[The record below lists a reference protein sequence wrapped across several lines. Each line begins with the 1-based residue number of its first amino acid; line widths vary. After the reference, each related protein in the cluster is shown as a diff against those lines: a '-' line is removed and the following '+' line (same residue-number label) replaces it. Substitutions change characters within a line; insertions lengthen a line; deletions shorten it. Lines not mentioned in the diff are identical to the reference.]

1 MKIEYD
7 SERDLLYIWFTEVSK
22 KSAETVTVKPGV
34 FADFDREGKLIGIEV
49 IDATEVVGKKIE
61 FTLSE
66 KYAA

>member
-7 SERDLLYIWFTEVSK
+7 SERDLLYIWFTKVSK

-49 IDATEVVGKKIE
+49 IDATEAVGKKIE

>member
-34 FADFDREGKLIGIEV
+34 FADFDREGKLIDIEV